1 MSAAAATTMQAERAG
16 LPFCS
21 LPRVPVSR
29 DADAIEAAEGL
40 GAPKLPAST
49 LATSIRVLLDAQ
61 AAADEARAEHLAAGQ
76 KWARAMATVQLAQ
89 QACAMDMPNGAEPV
103 TVRVS
108 VTHVA
113 TVTKAGQ
120 GVTVVK
126 SRVLA
131 GRAA

>member
-21 LPRVPVSR
+21 LPRIGASM
-29 DADAIEAAEGL
+29 ADTIEAAEGM
-40 GAPKLPAST
+40 GSPKPEPRALQ
-49 LATSIRVLLDAQ
+49 TSIRVLLEAQ
-61 AAADEARAEHLAAGQ
+61 DAAAEARAEHLAAGQ

-89 QACAMDMPNGAEPV
+89 QACAMDMPNDREPV

-113 TVTKAGQ
+113 TVQRAGQ

-131 GRAA
+131 GRAS